1 MMLHKMAPVD
11 AAWFH
16 MDGPANLAMVT
27 SVALTKKPLDFAKVK
42 ALYAARLRAF
52 PRFRQRVV
60 ERGLPLPRPHWED
73 MPNFDIGQ
81 HLHHVALAQPSDQ
94 RALAQLLSDI
104 VSTPLDRLQPL
115 WQVHVIDG
123 VEGGSALVT
132 RFHHCIGD
140 GTAMTALS
148 MLLYDK
154 TADVALGQHEA
165 AAPKAGRGATDGWLG
180 STFDALGASVRAVVS
195 TANAALDVATHP
207 QALIDKAALIAGGAA
222 MLLSE
227 LLKRDDPE
235 SPFKGPFSLAKRVA
249 WSEPVAITDVK
260 AIGALADAKVNDVLV
275 AGMTGA
281 LRAYLKGR
289 GVDVGHTTL
298 RALVP
303 VDLRPPER
311 ALELGNDFGLVLLE
325 LAVGARTPLE
335 RLRVTKAHMDALK
348 RSPEPVAMRVLF
360 DIFGRTPKLVSDI
373 PSSMISS
380 KASVVMTNVAGSPHT
395 LYVAGVPIERVMF
408 WVPHPGEHLG
418 MGISILSYRGYATLA
433 IVADAHLVPDPET
446 ITRRFQQEFV
456 TMLSAARRAEG
467 RRTAVGGRPG
477 KATAPRKAAV
487 ASKSVVPKQVVA
499 AGKAAQ
505 KKAASSRKPA
515 GARKAATTR
524 AHRYRSRRER

>member
-1 MMLHKMAPVD
+1 MTLHKMTPVD

-27 SVALTKKPLDFAKVK
+27 SVALTRKPLDFAKVK
-42 ALYAARLRAF
+42 ALYAARLSAF

-60 ERGLPLPRPHWED
+60 ERGLPLPVPHWED
-73 MPNFDIGQ
+73 VPHFDIGQ
-81 HLHHVALAQPSDQ
+81 HLHHVALPQPGDQ
-94 RALAQLLSDI
+94 RALAQLLGDI

-148 MLLYDK
+148 MRLYDQ
-154 TADVALGQHEA
+154 TADAPAGPHEA
-165 AAPKAGRGATDGWLG
+165 ATPEAEHGDAQGWLG
-180 STFDALGASVRAVVS
+180 STFDALGASVRAALS
-195 TANAALDVATHP
+195 TADAALDLAMHP
-207 QALIDKAALIAGGAA
+207 QALIDKAALIAGGAG

-227 LLKRDDPE
+227 LLKSDDPE
-235 SPFKGPFSLAKRVA
+235 SPFKGPFSLAKRIA

-289 GVDVGHTTL
+289 GIDVGHTTL

-348 RSPEPVAMRVLF
+348 RSPEPVAMRLLF
-360 DIFGRTPKLVSDI
+360 DIFGRTPKAVSDI
-373 PSSMISS
+373 PSSMLSS

-408 WVPHPGEHLG
+408 WVPHPGDNLG

-456 TMLSAARRAEG
+456 TMLSAARRAEV
-467 RRTAVGGRPG
+467 RS
-477 KATAPRKAAV
+477 KAAV
-487 ASKSVVPKQVVA
+487 ASKSVTAKQVVA
-499 AGKAAQ
+499 AGKAAAP
-505 KKAASSRKPA
+505 KKAPGSRKPA
-515 GARKAATTR
+515 GARRAAATR
-524 AHRYRSRRER
+524 AHRTWSRRER

>member
-1 MMLHKMAPVD
+1 MCRQ
-11 AAWFH
+11 
-16 MDGPANLAMVT
+16 T
-27 SVALTKKPLDFAKVK
+27 
-42 ALYAARLRAF
+42 AR
-52 PRFRQRVV
+52 
-60 ERGLPLPRPHWED
+60 
-73 MPNFDIGQ
+73 
-81 HLHHVALAQPSDQ
+81 
-94 RALAQLLSDI
+94 
-104 VSTPLDRLQPL
+104 
-115 WQVHVIDG
+115 
-123 VEGGSALVT
+123 
-132 RFHHCIGD
+132 
-140 GTAMTALS
+140 
-148 MLLYDK
+148 
-154 TADVALGQHEA
+154 EA
-165 AAPKAGRGATDGWLG
+165 AAPKTGRGATDGWLG

-207 QALIDKAALIAGGAA
+207 QALLDKAALIAGGAG

-235 SPFKGPFSLAKRVA
+235 SPFKGAFSLAKRVA
-249 WSEPVAITDVK
+249 WSKPVAIADVK

-281 LRAYLKGR
+281 LRAYLRGR
-289 GVDVGHTTL
+289 GIDVGKTTL

-311 ALELGNDFGLVLLE
+311 ALDLGNDFGLVLLE
-325 LAVGARTPLE
+325 LAVGARTTLE

-360 DIFGRTPKLVSDI
+360 DIFGRTPKLVADI

-456 TMLSAARRAEG
+456 TMLSAARRSEG
-467 RRTAVGGRPG
+467 RGTAVGGRPA
-477 KATAPRKAAV
+477 KVAAPRKAAV
-487 ASKSVVPKQVVA
+487 ASKSVVPMQVIA
-499 AGKAAQ
+499 AGKAAAQ
-505 KKAASSRKPA
+505 KKAASSRRPAGASKAAVASKSVVPKQVIAAGKAAARKKAASSRKPA
-515 GARKAATTR
+515 GASKAATTR
-524 AHRYRSRRER
+524 AHRHPSGKER

>member
-1 MMLHKMAPVD
+1 MTLHKMAPVD

-27 SVALTKKPLDFAKVK
+27 SVALTRKPLDFAKVK
-42 ALYAARLRAF
+42 AVYAARLSAF

-60 ERGLPLPRPHWED
+60 ERGLPLPVPYWED

-81 HLHHVALAQPSDQ
+81 HLHHVALPQPSDR

-148 MLLYDK
+148 MRLYDQ
-154 TADVALGQHEA
+154 TADAPVRPREA
-165 AAPKAGRGATDGWLG
+165 AAPKAGRGATGGWFG
-180 STFDALGASVRAVVS
+180 SAFDALGASLRAVVS
-195 TANAALDVATHP
+195 TARAALDVAAHP
-207 QALIDKAALIAGGAA
+207 QASIDKATLIAGGAG

-235 SPFKGPFSLAKRVA
+235 SPLKGPFSLAKRVA
-249 WSEPVAITDVK
+249 WSEPVAIADVK

-281 LRAYLKGR
+281 LRAYLTGR
-289 GVDVGHTTL
+289 GVDVGQTTL
-298 RALVP
+298 RAMVP

-325 LAVGARTPLE
+325 LAVGARTPLQ

-348 RSPEPVAMRVLF
+348 RSPEPVAMRLLF
-360 DIFGRTPKLVSDI
+360 DIFGRMPKVVSDI
-373 PSSMISS
+373 PSSMLSS

-408 WVPHPGEHLG
+408 WVPHPGENLG

-433 IVADAHLVPDPET
+433 IVSDAHLVPDPET
-446 ITRRFQQEFV
+446 ITQSFQQEFV
-456 TMLSAARRAEG
+456 RMLSAARRAEG
-467 RRTAVGGRPG
+467 RGATAGSLVA
-477 KATAPRKAAV
+477 KATAPRKVSVARKTAA
-487 ASKSVVPKQVVA
+487 ASPSMRPKPAAA
-499 AGKAAQ
+499 AGKAAAR
-505 KKAASSRKPA
+505 KKAASTRKPA
-515 GARKAATTR
+515 AARKAVATR
-524 AHRYRSRRER
+524 A